1 MPVRDRRSKPSP
13 SSGEGRIYTATGAAR
28 FASPFS
34 AGRGNSSPH
43 PTPAALRAAN
53 GRLRNVAAGA
63 RWSVAKAPRTR
74 PRAVL
79 VPLVV
84 LLAGV
89 LSGTPAGRLAAA
101 QGATGQPDDPLSQ
114 RVGSVVV
121 RWADGS
127 AEPVP
132 DEVSRLIS
140 VRPGTRFRPLVVRQS
155 VKQVFALGR
164 FRDVRV
170 LSEEGP
176 GGDLRLVF
184 ELDPIPRIAR
194 LSVEGAPS
202 GEELNLIATLGLEV
216 GEPVPDD
223 LPVRAEAA
231 ENWLRSRGYLSA
243 EANVRSIPDGRD
255 SPLVV
260 EVTAGE
266 RARVGSVD
274 ILGVD
279 DELGRDVLPALGI
292 SPDDPWIETEVTARV
307 PGVEERLRARGFL
320 FATASLDWRPNDT
333 GDVQVF
339 VSVDRGPE
347 VTLEVQGFGASQ
359 GDAQDVVDRL
369 SEGVLTL
376 DAIEAARQELLAELR
391 REGRR
396 DGAVTVERVESPDGG
411 HRNFLFSADAGP
423 RYFVGVVSWE
433 GAPPE
438 EEEHIAEV
446 LLPLRSGRPYREEE
460 WRTLTDSLRRTLRR
474 LGYFQAEVAPL
485 EPGSPEPVDDGF
497 SLDLRVRIEP
507 GPAASIAA
515 VRFEGN
521 SAFGDAEL
529 AAVAA
534 IAAGT
539 PYVAEEIVGA
549 REELE
554 TFHRNRGYLEAVVEV
569 EAPVDP
575 VTHEADV
582 VFRIRPGSYFTVG
595 GVIVAGLGT
604 TRDSVIRSRLPF
616 EEGDALGSGDLLE
629 VRRRLVSMGIFRSVD
644 VSLLEPEEPI
654 SERNVLIRVVE
665 GPRTSIGYGAGYS
678 EREQVRGE
686 GEWTRNNLFGMGH
699 TLSLFGRFSLKG
711 TRMVATYRG
720 AESVEGEVPIF
731 VSAFR
736 ESQDRE
742 SLDFIRSGIGVQVTR
757 RVLGRDVFLRY
768 DLTTSELFDL
778 KINPIEIDR
787 NFADNLWLSAVSAS
801 VVTDTR
807 DDPVD
812 PGRGR
817 FGIVDVEWSSA
828 LLRSR
833 APFLKGLAQQY
844 LFFSVG
850 ERIVI
855 AVAGRLGLAWT
866 LGAEEPALVPIT
878 ERFFAGGA
886 TTLRGYKLDR
896 AGPLDPS
903 GYPVGGNMLII
914 GNVEVRFPILG
925 SLRGAVFSD
934 HGGVYSEV
942 GSFRLPDLGHN
953 LGAGLRWNTPLGPLR
968 FDYGIRLGDIGDARR
983 GQWHFT
989 IGHAF

>member
-1 MPVRDRRSKPSP
+1 MARWGWTSGSTAA
-13 SSGEGRIYTATGAAR
+13 SSRTVVQV
-28 FASPFS
+28 
-34 AGRGNSSPH
+34 PH
-43 PTPAALRAAN
+43 PGP
-53 GRLRNVAAGA
+53 GVAP
-63 RWSVAKAPRTR
+63 APR
-74 PRAVL
+74 PAFG
-79 VPLVV
+79 VPAV
-84 LLAGV
+84 LLAGI
-89 LSGTPAGRLAAA
+89 LSGVFAAPAAGGQDVA
-101 QGATGQPDDPLSQ
+101 GQPEDPLSR
-114 RVGSVVV
+114 RVDSVVV

-127 AEPVP
+127 SEPVP
-132 DEVSRLIS
+132 EEVSRLIS
-140 VRPGTRFRPLVVRQS
+140 VRPGTRFRPLVARQS

-170 LSEEGP
+170 RSEEAR
-176 GGDLRLVF
+176 GGDLRLIF

-194 LSVEGAPS
+194 LNVEGAPP
-202 GEELNLIATLGLEV
+202 GEDLNLIATLGLEV
-216 GEPVPDD
+216 GETVPED
-223 LPVRAEAA
+223 LPVRAEAG
-231 ENWLRSRGYLSA
+231 ENWLRSRGFVSA
-243 EANVRSIPDGRD
+243 EVIIRSVPDGRD
-255 SPLVV
+255 ALLEVV
-260 EVTAGE
+260 VSAAD
-266 RARVGSVD
+266 RARVVS
-274 ILGVD
+274 IEALGVG
-279 DELGRDVLPALGI
+279 EEPGRDLIAALGI
-292 SPDDPWIETEVTARV
+292 SRDDPWIEADVTARL
-307 PGVEERLRARGFL
+307 PEVEERLRDRGFL
-320 FATASLDWRPNDT
+320 FATASLDWRLTDA

-339 VSVDRGPE
+339 LSVDPGPA

-359 GDAQDVVDRL
+359 GDAQGVVDGL
-369 SEGVLTL
+369 SGQTLTL
-376 DAIEAARQELLAELR
+376 DAIEAARQELLDELR

-396 DGAVTVERVESPDGG
+396 DGAVAVESVESADGG
-411 HRNFLFSADAGP
+411 HRTFRFSADPGP
-423 RYFVGVVSWE
+423 RYVVGEVSSE
-433 GAPPE
+433 GAPPLE
-438 EEEHIAEV
+438 VDTVAEV
-446 LLPLRSGRPYREEE
+446 LLPLQPGRPYREEE
-460 WRTLTDSLRRTLRR
+460 WRALTDSVRRTLRG

-485 EPGSPEPVDDGF
+485 PPRPGEPTDDGVPI
-497 SLDLRVRIEP
+497 DLRVRIEP
-507 GPAASIAA
+507 GPLAAVAA
-515 VRFEGN
+515 VRFEG
-521 SAFGDAEL
+521 SAAFTDAEL
-529 AAVAA
+529 AEAAA
-534 IAAGT
+534 IAPGA
-539 PYVAEEIVGA
+539 PYVAEEIVNA
-549 REELE
+549 REDLE
-554 TFHRNRGYLEAVVEV
+554 AFHRNRGYLEAVVEV

-575 VTHEADV
+575 VTHQAEV

-595 GVIVAGLGT
+595 GIIVAGLDT

-616 EEGDALGSGDLLE
+616 AEGDALGSGDLLE
-629 VRRRLVSMGIFRSVD
+629 VRRRLVSMGVFRSVD
-644 VSLLEPEEPI
+644 VNLLEPEEPI

-720 AESVEGEVPIF
+720 AESVEGEIPIF

-757 RVLGRDVFLRY
+757 RILGRNVFLRY

-778 KINPIEIDR
+778 KINPIQIDR

-812 PGRGR
+812 PRRGR

-833 APFLKGLAQQY
+833 APFLKGLGQQY
-844 LFFSVG
+844 LFFPVG
-850 ERIVI
+850 EAIVL
-855 AVAGRLGLAWT
+855 AVSGRLGLAWT
-866 LGAEEPALVPIT
+866 LGADEPALVPIT

-886 TTLRGYKLDR
+886 TSLRGYKLDR

-903 GYPVGGNMLII
+903 GYPVGGNMLIV
-914 GNVEVRFPILG
+914 GNLEVRFPIVG

-942 GSFRLPDLGHN
+942 RSFRLPDLGHN
-953 LGAGLRWNTPLGPLR
+953 AGAGLRWNTPLGPLR
-968 FDYGIRLGDIGDARR
+968 FDYGIRLGDVGDAPR

>member
-1 MPVRDRRSKPSP
+1 M
-13 SSGEGRIYTATGAAR
+13 
-28 FASPFS
+28 
-34 AGRGNSSPH
+34 
-43 PTPAALRAAN
+43 
-53 GRLRNVAAGA
+53 
-63 RWSVAKAPRTR
+63 KAPRTGC
-74 PRAVL
+74 RAAL
-79 VPLVV
+79 DPAVV
-84 LLAGV
+84 LLAGI
-89 LSGTPAGRLAAA
+89 LSGIPAGRLAAA
-101 QGATGQPDDPLSQ
+101 PDATGQPEDPLSQ
-114 RVGSVVV
+114 RVDSVVV
-121 RWADGS
+121 RWVDGS
-127 AEPVP
+127 TEPVP
-132 DEVSRLIS
+132 EEVSRLIS
-140 VRPGTRFRPLVVRQS
+140 IRPGTRFRPLVARQS

-170 LSEEGP
+170 RSEEAP
-176 GGDLRLVF
+176 GGDLRLIF

-194 LSVEGAPS
+194 LSVEGAPA
-202 GEELNLIATLGLEV
+202 GEDLNLIATLGVEV
-216 GEPVPDD
+216 GESVADD

-231 ENWLRSRGYLSA
+231 EDWLRSRGYLGA
-243 EANVRSIPDGRD
+243 EVNVRTVPDGRD
-255 SPLVV
+255 ALLVV
-260 EVTAGE
+260 EVTAAE
-266 RARVGSVD
+266 RARVASIHTV
-274 ILGVD
+274 GVD
-279 DELGRDVLPALGI
+279 DDLGREVIPALGI
-292 SPDDPWIETEVTARV
+292 SPEDPWIATQVTARL
-307 PGVEERLRARGFL
+307 PDVEERLRDRGFL
-320 FATASLDWRPNDT
+320 FATADLDWRPNAA
-333 GDVQVF
+333 GDVEVTL
-339 VSVDRGPE
+339 SVERGPE
-347 VTLEVQGFGASQ
+347 VTLRVEGFGASQ
-359 GDAQDVVDRL
+359 GDAQGVVDGL
-369 SEGVLTL
+369 SEGTLTL
-376 DAIEAARQELLAELR
+376 DAIEAARQGLLAELR

-396 DGAVTVERVESPDGG
+396 DGAVTVESVESPDGEQ
-411 HRNFLFSADAGP
+411 RTFLFSAAPGP

-438 EEEHIAEV
+438 EEDHVAEV
-446 LLPLRSGRPYREEE
+446 LLPLRTGRPYREEE

-474 LGYFQAEVAPL
+474 RGYFQAEVTPL
-485 EPGSPEPVDDGF
+485 EPGPPEPADDGL

-507 GPAASIAA
+507 GPAASVAA
-515 VRFEGN
+515 VRFEG
-521 SAFGDAEL
+521 SAAFGEAEL
-529 AAVAA
+529 AEVAA
-534 IAAGT
+534 IVPGT

-549 REELE
+549 REDLE

-575 VTHEADV
+575 VRHEAEV

-595 GVIVAGLGT
+595 GIIVAGLDT

-616 EEGDALGSGDLLE
+616 AEGDALGSGDLLE
-629 VRRRLVSMGIFRSVD
+629 VRRRLVSMGIFRNVD
-644 VSLLEPEEPI
+644 VDLLEPEEPI

-711 TRMVATYRG
+711 TRTVATYRG

-757 RVLGRDVFLRY
+757 RILGRNVFLRY

-812 PGRGR
+812 PRRGR

-844 LFFSVG
+844 LFFPVG
-850 ERIVI
+850 EQVVI

-866 LGAEEPALVPIT
+866 LGADEPALVPIT

-886 TTLRGYKLDR
+886 TSLRGYKLDR

-903 GYPVGGNMLII
+903 GYPVGGNMLIV

-925 SLRGAVFSD
+925 SLRAAVFSD

-942 GSFRLPDLGHN
+942 RSFRLPDLGHN

-968 FDYGIRLGDIGDARR
+968 FDYGIRLGDIGDAQR

>member
-1 MPVRDRRSKPSP
+1 MARWGWTSVSTGVSSQPVLK
-13 SSGEGRIYTATGAAR
+13 A
-28 FASPFS
+28 
-34 AGRGNSSPH
+34 PH
-43 PTPAALRAAN
+43 PGPGMA
-53 GRLRNVAAGA
+53 V
-63 RWSVAKAPRTR
+63 TR
-74 PRAVL
+74 RR
-79 VPLVV
+79 VV
-84 LLAGV
+84 LLAGILPAV
-89 LSGTPAGRLAAA
+89 FAAAAGGQDAAGR
-101 QGATGQPDDPLSQ
+101 PEDPLSQ
-114 RVGSVVV
+114 RVDSVVV

-127 AEPVP
+127 TEPVP

-140 VRPGTRFRPLVVRQS
+140 VRPGTRFRPLVARQS

-170 LSEEGP
+170 RSEEAAN
-176 GGDLRLVF
+176 GDLRLIF

-194 LSVEGAPS
+194 LSVEGAPA
-202 GEELNLIATLGLEV
+202 GEDLNLVATLGLEV
-216 GEPVPDD
+216 GESVPDD
-223 LPVRAEAA
+223 LPVRAETG
-231 ENWLRSRGYLSA
+231 ENWLRSRGYVSA
-243 EANVRSIPDGRD
+243 EVNIQSVPEGRD
-255 SPLVV
+255 ALLVV
-260 EVTAGE
+260 MVAATE
-266 RARVGSVD
+266 RARVASIEV
-274 ILGVD
+274 LGVD
-279 DELGRDVLPALGI
+279 DELGRDLISALGI
-292 SPDDPWIETEVTARV
+292 SPDDPWIETDVTGRL
-307 PGVEERLRARGFL
+307 PEVEERLRDRGFL
-320 FATASLDWRPNDT
+320 FATATLDWRPTDT
-333 GDVQVF
+333 GDVQVV
-339 VSVDRGPE
+339 VSVDPGPE
-347 VTLEVQGFGASQ
+347 VGLEVQGFGASQ
-359 GDAQDVVDRL
+359 GDAEGVVDGL
-369 SEGVLTL
+369 SAQTLTL
-376 DAIEAARQELLAELR
+376 DAIEAARQELLDELR

-396 DGAVTVERVESPDGG
+396 DGAVTVESVESADGG
-411 HRNFLFSADAGP
+411 HRTFVFSADPGP
-423 RYFVGVVSWE
+423 RYVVGAVSSE

-438 EEEHIAEV
+438 EADTVAEV
-446 LLPLRSGRPYREEE
+446 LLPLRPGRPYREEE
-460 WRTLTDSLRRTLRR
+460 WQALTESVRRTLRG
-474 LGYFQAEVAPL
+474 LGYFEAEVVPL
-485 EPGSPEPVDDGF
+485 PPEPGEPGDDGV

-507 GPAASIAA
+507 GPLASVAA
-515 VRFEGN
+515 VRFEG
-521 SAFGDAEL
+521 SDAFTDAEL
-529 AAVAA
+529 AEVAA
-534 IAAGT
+534 MAPGA
-539 PYVAEEIVGA
+539 PYVAEEIVNA
-549 REELE
+549 REDLE
-554 TFHRNRGYLEAVVEV
+554 AFHRDRGYLEAVVEV

-575 VTHEADV
+575 ATHEAEV

-595 GVIVAGLGT
+595 GIIVAGLGT

-616 EEGDALGSGDLLE
+616 AEGDALGSGDLLE

-644 VSLLEPEEPI
+644 VNLLEPEEPI

-720 AESVEGEVPIF
+720 AESVEGEIPIF

-757 RVLGRDVFLRY
+757 RILGRNVFLRY

-778 KINPIEIDR
+778 KINPIQIDR

-812 PGRGR
+812 PRRGR

-844 LFFSVG
+844 LFFPVG
-850 ERIVI
+850 EAIVL
-855 AVAGRLGLAWT
+855 AVSGRLGLAWT
-866 LGAEEPALVPIT
+866 LGADQPALVPIT

-886 TTLRGYKLDR
+886 TSLRGYKLDR

-903 GYPVGGNMLII
+903 GYPVGGNMLIV
-914 GNVEVRFPILG
+914 GNLEVRFPIVG

-942 GSFRLPDLGHN
+942 NSFRLPDLGHN
-953 LGAGLRWNTPLGPLR
+953 VGAGLRWNTPLGPLR
-968 FDYGIRLGDIGDARR
+968 FDYGVRLGDIGDAPR

>member
-1 MPVRDRRSKPSP
+1 
-13 SSGEGRIYTATGAAR
+13 
-28 FASPFS
+28 
-34 AGRGNSSPH
+34 
-43 PTPAALRAAN
+43 
-53 GRLRNVAAGA
+53 
-63 RWSVAKAPRTR
+63 
-74 PRAVL
+74 
-79 VPLVV
+79 
-84 LLAGV
+84 
-89 LSGTPAGRLAAA
+89 
-101 QGATGQPDDPLSQ
+101 
-114 RVGSVVV
+114 VVV

-127 AEPVP
+127 TEPVP
-132 DEVSRLIS
+132 EEVSRLIS
-140 VRPGTRFRPLVVRQS
+140 IRPGTRFRPLVARQS

-170 LSEEGP
+170 RSETAP

-184 ELDPIPRIAR
+184 ELDPIPEIAR
-194 LSVEGAPS
+194 FRVEGAPA
-202 GEELNLIATLGLEV
+202 GEDLNLIATLGMEV
-216 GEPVPDD
+216 GDTVPDD
-223 LPVRAEAA
+223 LSVRAEVA
-231 ENWLRSRGYLSA
+231 ESWLRSRGYLSA
-243 EANVRSIPDGRD
+243 EVNLRTVPDGRD
-255 SPLVV
+255 ALLAV
-260 EVTAGE
+260 EVVPGDL
-266 RARVGSVD
+266 ARVASVEAV
-274 ILGVD
+274 GVD
-279 DELGRDVLPALGI
+279 DDLGRNLLTALEVSPEDV
-292 SPDDPWIETEVTARV
+292 WIEGDVTARLTE
-307 PGVEERLRARGFL
+307 VEERLRDRGFL
-320 FATASLDWRPNDT
+320 FATATLDWRPT
-333 GDVQVF
+333 AAADVQV
-339 VSVDRGPE
+339 VLSVDRGPE
-347 VTLEVQGFGASQ
+347 VILEVEGFAASL
-359 GDAQDVVDRL
+359 GDAQDIVDAV
-369 SEGVLTL
+369 SERPLTL
-376 DAIEAARQELLAELR
+376 DAIESARQELLSDLR
-391 REGRR
+391 GDGHRE
-396 DGAVTVERVESPDGG
+396 GAVTVESSTSEDGL
-411 HRNFLFSADAGP
+411 RQTFRFLADPGP
-423 RYFVGVVSWE
+423 RYVVGSVSSV
-433 GAPPE
+433 GGPSE
-438 EEEHIAEV
+438 EQDTIAEA
-446 LLPLRSGRPYREEE
+446 LLPLRPGRPYREEE

-474 LGYFQAEVAPL
+474 RGYFQAEVLPL
-485 EPGSPEPVDDGF
+485 EPGPPQPADDGLA
-497 SLDLRVRIEP
+497 LDLSVRIDA
-507 GPAASIAA
+507 GPAASVSG
-515 VRFEGN
+515 VRFEG
-521 SAFGDAEL
+521 SAAFPDAEL
-529 AAVAA
+529 AEVAA
-534 IAAGT
+534 VEPGT

-549 REELE
+549 REDLE
-554 TFHRNRGYLEAVVEV
+554 AFHRNRGYLEAIVEV

-575 VTHEADV
+575 VSHEAEV
-582 VFRIRPGSYFTVG
+582 VFRIRAGSYFTVG
-595 GVIVAGLGT
+595 GIIVAGLDT
-604 TRDSVIRSRLPF
+604 TRDSVILSRLPF

-644 VSLLEPEEPI
+644 VNLLEPEEPI
-654 SERNVLIRVVE
+654 SERNVLIRVAE

-757 RVLGRDVFLRY
+757 RVFGRNLFLRY

-778 KINPIEIDR
+778 KINPNQIDR

-812 PGRGR
+812 PRQGR

-844 LFFSVG
+844 LFFPLG
-850 ERIVI
+850 ERIVV

-866 LGAEEPALVPIT
+866 LGADEPALVPIT

-903 GYPVGGNMLII
+903 GYPVGGNLLIV
-914 GNVEVRFPILG
+914 GNLEVRFPILG

-953 LGAGLRWNTPLGPLR
+953 VGAGLRWNTPLGPLR
-968 FDYGIRLGDIGDARR
+968 FDYGLRVGDLGGGPR

>member
-1 MPVRDRRSKPSP
+1 MV
-13 SSGEGRIYTATGAAR
+13 
-28 FASPFS
+28 
-34 AGRGNSSPH
+34 
-43 PTPAALRAAN
+43 
-53 GRLRNVAAGA
+53 
-63 RWSVAKAPRTR
+63 KAPRTGLRAALTASTVVRVPR
-74 PRAVL
+74 PGKRRFLRRVLPGAAAVL
-79 VPLVV
+79 LGAVLTGVP
-84 LLAGV
+84 G
-89 LSGTPAGRLAAA
+89 GRFAAA
-101 QGATGQPDDPLSQ
+101 QSPAGPPDDPLSR
-114 RVGSVVV
+114 RVDSVVV
-121 RWADGS
+121 RWMDGS
-127 AEPVP
+127 TEPVP
-132 DEVSRLIS
+132 EEVSRLIS
-140 VRPGTRFRPLVVRQS
+140 VRPGDRFRPLVARQS

-170 LSEEGP
+170 HSEEGP
-176 GGDLRLVF
+176 GDGLRLVF
-184 ELDPIPRIAR
+184 ELDPIPAISG
-194 LSVEGAPS
+194 LSVDGAPA
-202 GEELNLIATLGLEV
+202 GEDLNLIATLGLEL
-216 GEPVPDD
+216 GEIVPGD
-223 LPVRAEAA
+223 LPIRAEAA
-231 ENWLRSRGYLSA
+231 ENWLRSQGFLSA
-243 EANVRSIPDGRD
+243 EVNIRSVAEGRD
-255 SPLVV
+255 ALLVV

-266 RARVGSVD
+266 RARVVSID
-274 ILGVD
+274 ALGVD
-279 DELGRDVLPALGI
+279 DELGRNLIRALGT
-292 SPDDPWIETEVTARV
+292 SPEDPWIEANVTARL
-307 PGVEERLRARGFL
+307 PAVEERLRERGFL
-320 FATASLDWRPNDT
+320 FATASLDWRPTAT
-333 GDVQVF
+333 GDVELTLEVE
-339 VSVDRGPE
+339 RGPE
-347 VTLEVQGFGASQ
+347 VTLEVQGFGESSGA
-359 GDAQDVVDRL
+359 AERVVDGL
-369 SEGVLTL
+369 SGRTLTL

-396 DGAVTVERVESPDGG
+396 DGAVTVESVESTDGG
-411 HRNFLFSADAGP
+411 HRTFVFSADPGS
-423 RYFVGVVSWE
+423 RYVVGSVSSE
-433 GAPPE
+433 GAPPG
-438 EEEHIAEV
+438 AADAVDEV
-446 LLPLRSGRPYREEE
+446 LMPLRPGRPYREEE
-460 WRTLTDSLRRTLRR
+460 WRALTDSLRRTLRR
-474 LGYFQAEVAPL
+474 RGYFQAEVMPL
-485 EPGSPEPVDDGF
+485 EPGAPEPLDDGF
-497 SLDLRVRIEP
+497 SLDLRVRIDS
-507 GPAASIAA
+507 GPAVSVEA
-515 VRFEGN
+515 VRFEG
-521 SAFGDAEL
+521 SAAFSDAEL
-529 AAVAA
+529 QEVAAVVP
-534 IAAGT
+534 GT

-549 REELE
+549 REDLE
-554 TFHRNRGYLEAVVEV
+554 TFHRDRGYLEAVVEV
-569 EAPVDP
+569 EAPIDP
-575 VTHEADV
+575 LTHEAEV
-582 VFRIRPGSYFTVG
+582 VFRIRAGNYFTVG
-595 GVIVAGLGT
+595 GIIVAGLDT

-644 VSLLEPEEPI
+644 VNLLEPEEPI

-711 TRMVATYRG
+711 TRTVATYRG

-757 RVLGRDVFLRY
+757 RILGRNLFLRY

-778 KINPIEIDR
+778 KINPIQIDR

-812 PGRGR
+812 PRRGR

-844 LFFSVG
+844 LFFPVG
-850 ERIVI
+850 EQIVL

-866 LGAEEPALVPIT
+866 LGADEPALVPIT

-886 TTLRGYKLDR
+886 TSLRGYKLDR

-903 GYPVGGNMLII
+903 GYPVGGNMLIV
-914 GNVEVRFPILG
+914 GNIEVRFPILG

-942 GSFRLPDLGHN
+942 SSFRLPDLGHN

-968 FDYGIRLGDIGDARR
+968 FDYGIRLGDTGDAQR